1 MSSQSALHLTL
12 QSPSRLP
19 LVMGILNLTP
29 DSFSDGGR
37 FNTIETALRHA
48 RAMLVGGADLI
59 DIGGESTRPGSTPI
73 PEDEQI
79 RRVKPVISAIRA
91 EMPIPISID
100 TTRAKVAAAALEAGA
115 TLVNDISAGRDDPDL
130 LPLVAAAK
138 VPVILMHMQGT
149 PATMQVNPVYADV
162 VGEVKQFLFDR
173 AGYAQSIGIH
183 RADILL
189 DPGIGFGKTAQ
200 HNLQL
205 LHHLGK
211 LTGMDHPLVVG
222 TSRKAFIG
230 TVTGETGERVF
241 GTAGTIAWAAANG
254 AAIVR
259 VHDVDAMGKVVAII
273 RAIRC
278 AT

>member
-59 DIGGESTRPGSTPI
+59 DIGGESTRPGS
-73 PEDEQI
+73 
-79 RRVKPVISAIRA
+79 
-91 EMPIPISID
+91 
-100 TTRAKVAAAALEAGA
+100 
-115 TLVNDISAGRDDPDL
+115 DDPDL

-230 TVTGETGERVF
+230 SVTGETGERVF